1 VGQRQRDVEGMGLS
15 PALPSRETGNRKF
28 WTDRPTLV
36 TGATGFAGSWLV
48 QRLHELNADVVCL
61 IRDWSPQSHLV
72 RTGLIDK
79 VKRVRGDVCDQAL
92 IERVLGEYEVDI
104 VFHLAAQTIVGIAN
118 RNPVSTLETNIG
130 GTWSVLE
137 AARRSPAVK
146 QVVVASSDKAYGDA
160 EGRYGEDTP
169 LRGHHPYDVSK
180 SCADLI
186 AQAYAATYKLPVT
199 ITRCGNFYGGGDLNW
214 NRIVPGTIRS
224 VLRGQAPVIRSDGSP
239 VRDYFYVED
248 GAAAYITLAEVMA
261 SNPDLLGQAFNFS
274 NEAEITVLEVTRLIL
289 RLMDSALEP
298 DVRNDASN
306 EIGYQA
312 LNAAKARET
321 LGWRP
326 MFNLEQAMGQTIDW
340 YREFFADPSNKL
352 VGATPIS

>member
-1 VGQRQRDVEGMGLS
+1 MEDMELSSGQTTPQIV
-15 PALPSRETGNRKF
+15 GNRKF

-48 QRLHELNADVVCL
+48 QCLDELGADVVCL

-72 RTGLIDK
+72 RTGVINR
-79 VKRVRGDVCDQAL
+79 VKRVRGDVRDQAL
-92 IERVLGEYEVDI
+92 LERVLGEYEVDT

-137 AARRSPAVK
+137 ASRRSPSVK
-146 QVVVASSDKAYGDA
+146 NIVVASSDKAYGAA

-169 LRGHHPYDVSK
+169 LQGRHPYDVSK

-186 AQAYAATYKLPVT
+186 AQAYALTYRLPVT

-239 VRDYFYVED
+239 VRDYFYIED
-248 GAAAYITLAEVMA
+248 GAAAYISLAEAMA
-261 SNPDLLGQAFNFS
+261 ANPELCGQAFNFS
-274 NEAEITVLEVTRLIL
+274 NEAEVTVLDVTRLIL
-289 RLMDSALEP
+289 RLMRSNLEP
-298 DVRNDASN
+298 DIRNQASN
-306 EIGYQA
+306 EIAYQA
-312 LNAAKARET
+312 LNAAKAREM

-326 MFNLEQAMGQTIDW
+326 RFSLEQAMGQTIEW
-340 YREFFADPSNKL
+340 YSGYFADPSNQL
-352 VGATPIS
+352 GSDRRTA